1 VASDTANAFAVGEP
15 SEADE
20 VEMMFEQYRANQ
32 NKVASRVGRQLAE
45 AVADAVREPIEDA
58 IREAILDELGGDEV
72 KEEIDRHIREAVQ
85 SSDLATK
92 EVVAVNFR
100 VEEVAASVVELE
112 ARVKDTDESITQALT
127 TALDVTRK
135 RFEKLEDRF
144 ADFDDTAEASALAFS
159 ARISKLDADYDRQ
172 MSSLIGVVE
181 SLSEAVSTVQALE
194 DRRQDT
200 PWRRLCRFLRG
211 GR

>member
-72 KEEIDRHIREAVQ
+72 KEEIDRHIR
-85 SSDLATK
+85 
-92 EVVAVNFR
+92 
-100 VEEVAASVVELE
+100 EVAASVVELE